1 MVMKLIDITS
11 LKLFC
16 YCFNAIVNLHK
27 LKEKICVCYLY
38 QGCLEEYFCE
48 FDAPWTPISYRKKA
62 VPNYCCVC
70 TFVNEYSTLWLHKV
84 KDKPFWLEEFFVWI
98 NADLIEIT
106 SFGCFSDKKILQDI
120 ELLSKE
126 KEKSFYFEV

>member
-1 MVMKLIDITS
+1 MVMKLVDIIS
-11 LKLFC
+11 LKVFC
-16 YCFNAIVNLHK
+16 YCFNVIVNLHK

-62 VPNYCCVC
+62 VPNYCCVF

-126 KEKSFYFEV
+126 KEKFF